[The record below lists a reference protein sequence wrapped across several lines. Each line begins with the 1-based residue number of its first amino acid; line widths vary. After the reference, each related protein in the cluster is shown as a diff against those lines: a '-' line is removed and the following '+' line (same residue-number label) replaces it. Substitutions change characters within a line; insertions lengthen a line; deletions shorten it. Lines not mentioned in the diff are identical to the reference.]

1 MRTRVVLISLLAC
14 LTGSGALAQS
24 AVTAEDLQHH
34 RWVLE
39 SINGGALPEVDGKG
53 KVPELDFGEQMT
65 VSGSLGCNQFNGTAV
80 LRDGYFLIEAMA
92 TTRMMCPPP
101 WSDIEL
107 TIQTVL
113 GSESTPSISA
123 EGYLSLASADTAL
136 LFRLEDW
143 AQASTGTAAG
153 STGRQA
159 RGMSQGGSRIGFTEN
174 PPRFGGPTSPQGE
187 IHEADEEVDPA
198 FRFPRIDAAFEPW
211 TQWKSRQNSDHG
223 LAFSAH
229 YSTLFQQ
236 ASDVIGD
243 RDKATGGVLR
253 GVMVWTAAGR
263 GTPNFG
269 RLNVVLDHRHGYRA
283 ETPANLAGQF
293 GYIGQTGVFYN
304 DMGFAVIDLSWQQA
318 LRGGDA
324 GFVAGRFDPND
335 YQNVLGY
342 VNPWTIFSNLA
353 INLDTSIAL
362 PDSSWGIAAGTFI
375 TDQFYVI
382 GGINDANGLGSDNL
396 EFFDGG
402 AEFYKFMHIGWT
414 PSKDER
420 YFKNFHVMAWHV
432 DDRENVGIDS
442 AHGITFAANWTFD
455 DRWMPFARLGF
466 SKGSAPIYN
475 ESITLGMIRKFLYR
489 SDLVGLAANHG
500 SPPDSSLDDQTSI
513 EAFWRFQFSANLA
526 ITPSVQLILDP
537 ALNPV
542 DDKVWVWGARFR
554 LTF

>member
-1 MRTRVVLISLLAC
+1 MRTPLILLLGC
-14 LTGSGALAQS
+14 LAASAAVAQS
-24 AVTAEDLQHH
+24 TITAADLQHH

-39 SINGGALPEVDGKG
+39 TIDGEPLPATEGNG

-65 VSGSLGCNQFNGTAV
+65 VTGNLGCNQFNGTAV

-92 TTRMMCPPP
+92 TARMMCAPP
-101 WSDIEL
+101 WDDIERKV
-107 TIQTVL
+107 QTVL
-113 GSESTPSISA
+113 SSESTPSIGDD
-123 EGYLSLASADTAL
+123 GYLTLESASTVL
-136 LFRLEDW
+136 LFRPADW
-143 AQASTGTAAG
+143 VAAASTSAEATDH
-153 STGRQA
+153 QA
-159 RGMSQGGSRIGFTEN
+159 RGLSQTGSRRGFTQN
-174 PPRFGGPTSPQGE
+174 PPRFGGPTSPAGE
-187 IHEADEEVDPA
+187 IHEADEEIDPA

-211 TQWKSRQNSDHG
+211 NNWKRRQNEEHG
-223 LAFSAH
+223 FALSAH

-243 RDKATGGVLR
+243 RDKATSGVLR
-253 GVMVWTAAGR
+253 ATALWTLKGR

-269 RLNVVLDHRHGYRA
+269 RLNVMLDHRHGYRA

-304 DMGFAVIDLSWQQA
+304 DIGFAVINLNWQQS
-318 LRGGDA
+318 LKDGDA
-324 GFVAGRFDPND
+324 GLIVGRYDPND
-335 YQNVLGY
+335 YQNILGY

-353 INLDTSIAL
+353 INLDTSVAL
-362 PDSSWGIAAGTFI
+362 PDSSWGIGAGTYI

-382 GGINDANGLGSDNL
+382 GGINDANGVGSDDL

-432 DDRENVGIDS
+432 DEREGLGIDS
-442 AHGITFAANWTFD
+442 AHGVTFAGNWTWD
-455 DRWMPFARLGF
+455 DRWMAFGRLGF

-475 ESITLGMIRKFLYR
+475 ESVTLGFIRKFLYR
-489 SDLVGLAANHG
+489 SDLVGVAANHG
-500 SPPDSSLDDQTSI
+500 SPPDDSLSDQTSI
-513 EAFWRFQFSANLA
+513 EAFWRFQFSENFA

-542 DDKVWVWGARFR
+542 DDEVWVWGVRTR